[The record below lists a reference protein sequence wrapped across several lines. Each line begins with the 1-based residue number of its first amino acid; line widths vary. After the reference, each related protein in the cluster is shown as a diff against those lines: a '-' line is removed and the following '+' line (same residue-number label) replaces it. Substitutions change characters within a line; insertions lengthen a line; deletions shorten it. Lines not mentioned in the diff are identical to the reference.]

1 MIRLNIIFTLLED
14 INETNLTQFS
24 LLAPGLREYQLG
36 NVTHCIF
43 CSLFQRKFILL
54 AIIIATL
61 IIQSTEN
68 SCVKSAGYHGV
79 YLVLEFIGIGIWVK
93 RKMFT

>member
-1 MIRLNIIFTLLED
+1 MIRLND
-14 INETNLTQFS
+14 INEPNLTQLG
-24 LLAPGLREYQLG
+24 LLAPGLWKHQLG
-36 NVTHCIF
+36 NIIHCIF

-93 RKMFT
+93 HKMFT